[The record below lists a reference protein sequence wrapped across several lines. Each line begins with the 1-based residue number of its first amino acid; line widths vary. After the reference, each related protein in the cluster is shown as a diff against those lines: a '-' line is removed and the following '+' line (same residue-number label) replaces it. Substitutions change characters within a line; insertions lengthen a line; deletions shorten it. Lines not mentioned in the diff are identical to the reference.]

1 MSTFKNKTGLET
13 IEGQIVQNL
22 KSNEA
27 RPKFTVLIKKNKRVA
42 ENDYVTTTTRPS
54 SILLTVSQP

>member
-1 MSTFKNKTGLET
+1 MSTFKNKTSLKT

-27 RPKFTVLIKKNKRVA
+27 RPKLFAVLIKKNKRVA
-42 ENDYVTTTTRPS
+42 ENDDVTTTRPG